1 MSTFTLAISCLTT
14 SNLPWFMDLT
24 FQVPMQ
30 YCFLQHRTLLLSPVT
45 SARLL
50 KWFAIPFSSGPHF
63 VRTLHHD
70 PAILGALQ
78 GITHSVIELDKAVVH
93 VINFISFLWLW
104 FYFVCPL
111 MNKDK
116 ILRKLPDGR
125 DWLWGKLGLAL
136 MGRAMFSKSLI
147 QFSLDGWGCVPSLW
161 FGLTYASIPC
171 CSQDCVFSAPEPS
184 SGHCWP
190 TPPPET
196 PGHSQ
201 ANLAESLVGSLLLSL
216 GSWCAQGFFLCPPR
230 VCFASHVNVL

>member
-1 MSTFTLAISCLTT
+1 
-14 SNLPWFMDLT
+14 
-24 FQVPMQ
+24 
-30 YCFLQHRTLLLSPVT
+30 
-45 SARLL
+45 
-50 KWFAIPFSSGPHF
+50 
-63 VRTLHHD
+63 
-70 PAILGALQ
+70 
-78 GITHSVIELDKAVVH
+78 
-93 VINFISFLWLW
+93 
-104 FYFVCPL
+104 

-125 DWLWGKLGLAL
+125 DWLCGKLGLAL

-216 GSWCAQGFFLCPPR
+216 GSWCAQGLVCALQESVSPVMWTFCNQIPLAFKVKFLGGSQSICQIPRLGNLLRVLGLLQPCQNFFDIIVLQFVGHLFHGSMVMLMATSSTRIYDICSTSQVCCNQSPCPRGDHCWSMPP
-230 VCFASHVNVL
+230 